1 MQTQDDYFEATNT
14 IFQIVSRITREVIFF
29 DALAEKG
36 SFVGPEQYQLL
47 FERDDNAVFDIE
59 ENSVQIDLHTQDG
72 INVVGSLYNN
82 LNETT
87 QRLFGVRF
95 STAPQVLGLENWDGG
110 KMATA
115 RCQLCLVPA
124 DLDGPNMLKAFSQ
137 THQIQCSFA
146 IPIEL
151 STELG
156 NVVGATMCYERVFV
170 TQKDPD
176 FQAQIEMAE
185 TLRELDKKVEQLD
198 AMCRMTNDYG
208 PYLSLLK

>member
-1 MQTQDDYFEATNT
+1 MQTQDDYFEATDT
-14 IFQIVSRITREVIFF
+14 IFQIASRIAREVIFF
-29 DALAEKG
+29 DALAAKG
-36 SFVGPEQYQLL
+36 SFVSPEQYQLL
-47 FERDDNAVFDIE
+47 FDRDDDDVFEIE

-72 INVVGSLYNN
+72 IDVTGSLFNN

-124 DLDGPNMLKAFSQ
+124 DLDGPNLLKAFSQ

-176 FQAQIEMAE
+176 FQEQLDTAAM
-185 TLRELDKKVEQLD
+185 LKELGKKLEQLD